1 MPYQVTFEERS
12 NFISA
17 TVTGDNSRD
26 VVPLYMTDILKE
38 CTRLDCFRVL
48 IDERLEGPRLDEMEV
63 FSMVA
68 EGSMK
73 AIGKF
78 DAIAYVDEKMGQ
90 MADFAETVAVNRG
103 MPVAMFDN
111 LGDAEAWLCE
121 QNSGSDQKHIF
132 WKRNRLRGS

>member
-1 MPYQVTFEERS
+1 MPYQVTFGKRS

-26 VVPLYMTDILKE
+26 VVPLYMTDILDE

-48 IDERLEGPRLDEMEV
+48 IDERLGGPRLDAMDV

-103 MPVAMFDN
+103 MPLAMFDN
-111 LGDAEAWLCE
+111 LEDAEAWLCE
-121 QNSGSDQKHIF
+121 QDSGSDQKHIF

>member
-48 IDERLEGPRLDEMEV
+48 IEERLEGPRLDAMEV

-68 EGSMK
+68 EGTMK
-73 AIGKF
+73 TIGKF
-78 DAIAYVDEKMGQ
+78 DAIAYVDAKMGQ

-111 LGDAEAWLCE
+111 MEDAEAWLCE
-121 QNSGSDQKHIF
+121 QSSGSDQKYIF

>member
-1 MPYQVTFEERS
+1 
-12 NFISA
+12 
-17 TVTGDNSRD
+17 
-26 VVPLYMTDILKE
+26 
-38 CTRLDCFRVL
+38 
-48 IDERLEGPRLDEMEV
+48 
-63 FSMVA
+63 MVA